1 MAPLNCPACG
11 SANIR
16 RSQRRNVFEKALRSL
31 RLRPWRCLDCQ
42 ARFFRFRRRTPNHLP
57 QDKRSHAPR
66 GWKRLSASTKVQIV
80 GYAIGA
86 VLVLALL
93 RWLMSGGL
101 GGG

>member
-1 MAPLNCPACG
+1 MDPLNCPACG

-16 RSQRRNVFEKALRSL
+16 RSQRRNVFENALRSL

-42 ARFFRFRRRTPNHLP
+42 ERFFRFRRRSSNPLP
-57 QDKRSHAPR
+57 KDKRPHERR
-66 GWKRLSASTKVQIV
+66 GWKGLSTSTRVQIV

-86 VLVLALL
+86 VLILALL
-93 RWLMSGGL
+93 RWLISGGL

>member
-1 MAPLNCPACG
+1 MDPLNCTACG

-16 RSQRRNVFEKALRSL
+16 RSQRRNVFENALRSL

-42 ARFFRFRRRTPNHLP
+42 ARFFRFRRQTPNPLP
-57 QDKRSHAPR
+57 KDKRPHEPW
-66 GWKRLSASTKVQIV
+66 GWKRLSASTKIQIF

-86 VLVLALL
+86 VLILALL
-93 RWLMSGGL
+93 QWLITGGL